1 MDLSELDN
9 RQIAIILSRARCV
22 LGLTCI
28 FAPGVVTR
36 VFFAS
41 NDPVARAATRFVGIR
56 DLALGV
62 GALTNLKERNQD
74 AEWLSMGAISDG
86 VDGIASLAGR
96 GLPVR
101 TRLIGVGAL
110 GTGAFLLK
118 LSRDLAA
125 ERKSTVDVT
134 AIV

>member
-1 MDLSELDN
+1 MDLSELDS

-28 FAPGVVTR
+28 FLPGVVTR
-36 VFFAS
+36 VLFGT
-41 NDPVARAATRFVGIR
+41 NDSAARAATRFVGIR

-86 VDGIASLAGR
+86 VDGITSLLQR
-96 GLPVR
+96 GLPAR
-101 TRLIGVGAL
+101 SRLIGAGAL

-125 ERKSTVDVT
+125 ERNGVVDVT